1 MVTGYSVK
9 SWQSQIVRT
18 DTQVFFLI
26 VFSFIY
32 FFPWRVPEVYCFCL
46 LFFCLAPS
54 SSSFSQNFFF
64 LSLSR
69 NSHTVAV
76 FNKMLNFLLP
86 SPVCPDSALCPQ
98 FPRSSATF
106 LIMASLSKSVLGP
119 ASLHHI
125 TSTFSLDSF
134 ASNFPFFESDL
145 TNSNFSLSS
154 GCSIVSPSSV
164 FLHLDWLL
172 T

>member
-18 DTQVFFLI
+18 DSQVFFFI
-26 VFSFIY
+26 VFFFIFSLDMFLRFIVFVCFSFA
-32 FFPWRVPEVYCFCL
+32 L
-46 LFFCLAPS
+46 LPLVLPFLKT
-54 SSSFSQNFFF
+54 SFSSVCLGIQTEY
-64 LSLSR
+64 R
-69 NSHTVAV
+69 NTVAV

-98 FPRSSATF
+98 FPCSSATF
-106 LIMASLSKSVLGP
+106 LIMAPLSKSVLGP

-134 ASNFPFFESDL
+134 AFKL
-145 TNSNFSLSS
+145 SL
-154 GCSIVSPSSV
+154 
-164 FLHLDWLL
+164 L
-172 T
+172 

>member
-69 NSHTVAV
+69 NSHTVASTKCLIFCSHPQSALILLCV
-76 FNKMLNFLLP
+76 LSFLVLLP
-86 SPVCPDSALCPQ
+86 HSWSWLLSPNQ
-98 FPRSSATF
+98 FWVQQASIISHQLSH
-106 LIMASLSKSVLGP
+106 LIRLL
-119 ASLHHI
+119 
-125 TSTFSLDSF
+125 
-134 ASNFPFFESDL
+134 SNFPFFESDL
-145 TNSNFSLSS
+145 TKSNFSLSS
-154 GCSIVSPSSV
+154 DCSIVSPSSV
-164 FLHLDWLL
+164 LIHLDWLL